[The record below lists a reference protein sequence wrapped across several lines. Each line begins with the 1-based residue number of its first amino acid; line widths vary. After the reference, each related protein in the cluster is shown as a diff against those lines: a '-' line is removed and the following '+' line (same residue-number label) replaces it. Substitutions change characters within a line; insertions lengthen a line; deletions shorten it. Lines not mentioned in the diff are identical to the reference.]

1 VVLEQTQLPTTH
13 DVAKVIIQCGH
24 ITQFKCNVYG
34 GLKVHNNKGLMTRS
48 QAPWQTQMWV

>member
-1 VVLEQTQLPTTH
+1 MVLEQTQLPTTH